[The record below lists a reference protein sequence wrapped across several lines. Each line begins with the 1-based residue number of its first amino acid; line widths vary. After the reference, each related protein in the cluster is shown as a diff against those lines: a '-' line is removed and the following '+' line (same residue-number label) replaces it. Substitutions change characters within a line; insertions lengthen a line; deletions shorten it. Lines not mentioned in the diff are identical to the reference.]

1 MTGETA
7 GMIQSIASITFPDLL
22 FIVLSAI
29 TVGCGLIVVYSRN
42 ILHSGFALLG
52 TFAGVA
58 GLYGLLSANFLM
70 AVQILVYV
78 GGILV
83 VILFAVMLTRSIED
97 VNYSNPSKGIIPAT
111 LASLVVTG
119 SLIYIAMNFPWKV
132 RPVAAQS
139 STVAAIGN
147 ELLGAYLIPFEV
159 LSVVLLAALIG
170 AVMLVRKEIKNG
182 ESKGKEAE
190 L

>member
-1 MTGETA
+1 VA
-7 GMIQSIASITFPDLL
+7 VITIGCG
-22 FIVLSAI
+22 FIV
-29 TVGCGLIVVYSRN
+29 VFSRN

-83 VILFAVMLTRSIED
+83 VILFAVMLTRSIE
-97 VNYSNPSKGIIPAT
+97 NAGNSNPSKGIIPAT
-111 LASLVVTG
+111 LSGLMLAG
-119 SLIYIAMNFPWKV
+119 SLIFIAVKYPWKV
-132 RPVAAQS
+132 LPPATQS

-147 ELLGAYLIPFEV
+147 ELLGSYLIPFEI

-170 AVMLVRKEIKNG
+170 AVMLVRKEIGKG
-182 ESKGKEAE
+182 ESHMEEE

>member
-1 MTGETA
+1 MTA
-7 GMIQSIASITFPDLL
+7 MIQSLASITFPDLL
-22 FIVLSAI
+22 FLVLSAI
-29 TVGCGLIVVYSRN
+29 AVGCGLIVVYSRN

-83 VILFAVMLTRSIED
+83 VILFAIMLTRSIENAD
-97 VNYSNPSKGIIPAT
+97 YSNPSQGIIPAT
-111 LASLVVTG
+111 LAGLVIIG
-119 SLIYIAMNFPWKV
+119 SLIYIAMNYPWKV
-132 RPVAAQS
+132 RPLASQG

-147 ELLGAYLIPFEV
+147 ELLGPFLIPFEV

-182 ESKGKEAE
+182 ESKEKEAG

>member
-1 MTGETA
+1 MTGETTSF
-7 GMIQSIASITFPDLL
+7 IQSIASITFPDLL
-22 FIVLSAI
+22 FLLVAAI
-29 TVGCGLIVVYSRN
+29 TIGCGFIVVFSRN

-83 VILFAVMLTRSIED
+83 VILFAVMLTRSIE
-97 VNYSNPSKGIIPAT
+97 NAGNSNPSKGIIPAT
-111 LASLVVTG
+111 LSGLVLAG
-119 SLIYIAMNFPWKV
+119 SLIFIAVKYPWKV
-132 RPVAAQS
+132 LPPAAQS
-139 STVAAIGN
+139 STVDAIGN

-170 AVMLVRKEIKNG
+170 AVMLVRKELGKD
-182 ESKGKEAE
+182 ESHMEEE

>member
-1 MTGETA
+1 MMGEAA
-7 GMIQSIASITFPDLL
+7 GLIQSSAFITFPDLL
-22 FIVLSAI
+22 FIVFAVI
-29 TVGCGLIVVYSRN
+29 TIGCGLIVVYSRN

-83 VILFAVMLTRSIED
+83 VILFAVMLTRSIE
-97 VNYSNPSKGIIPAT
+97 NAGNSNPSKGIIPAT
-111 LASLVVTG
+111 LGGLVIASA
-119 SLIYIAMNFPWKV
+119 LIFIAVKYPWKV
-132 RPVAAQS
+132 LPPTSQN

-147 ELLGAYLIPFEV
+147 ELLGVYLVAFEI

-170 AVMLVRKEIKNG
+170 AVMLVRKELRNG
-182 ESKGKEAE
+182 ESPMEEE

>member
-1 MTGETA
+1 MMGETTSLV
-7 GMIQSIASITFPDLL
+7 QSIASITFPDLL
-22 FIVLSAI
+22 FIALSAI
-29 TVGCGLIVVYSRN
+29 AVGCGFIVVYSRN

-83 VILFAVMLTRSIED
+83 VILFAVMLTRSIEN
-97 VNYSNPSKGIIPAT
+97 VEHSNPSKGIIPAT
-111 LASLVVTG
+111 LAGLLITG
-119 SLIYIAMNFPWKV
+119 SLIFIAVEYPWKV
-132 RPVAAQS
+132 QPLAIQN
-139 STVAAIGN
+139 STVSSIGN
-147 ELLGAYLIPFEV
+147 ELLGAYLIPFEL

-182 ESKGKEAE
+182 ESDEKEAE

>member
-7 GMIQSIASITFPDLL
+7 GLIQSIASLTFPDLL
-22 FIVLSAI
+22 FILFSAI
-29 TVGCGLIVVYSRN
+29 AVGCGLIVVYSRN

-83 VILFAVMLTRSIED
+83 VILFAVMLTRSIDD
-97 VNYSNPSKGIIPAT
+97 VEYSNPSKGTVPAT
-111 LASLVVTG
+111 LAGLLVIG
-119 SLIYIAMNFPWKV
+119 SLIYIATNYPWKAN
-132 RPVAAQS
+132 PLAGQS
-139 STVAAIGN
+139 STVAAIGD

-182 ESKGKEAE
+182 ESKEKEAG